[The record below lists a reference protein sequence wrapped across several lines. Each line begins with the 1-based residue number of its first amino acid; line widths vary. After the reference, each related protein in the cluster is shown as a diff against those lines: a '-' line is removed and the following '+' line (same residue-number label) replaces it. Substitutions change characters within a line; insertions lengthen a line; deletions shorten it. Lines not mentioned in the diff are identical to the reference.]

1 MRARAFP
8 DVARNGVKA
17 ARREGVGLLFAAVGE
32 LCRVCCGDLNFR
44 LSDGHADAL
53 GRGVTVVAVARDLV
67 PDGVRTGVLTDGDG
81 FGIIAVLAQAVHH
94 RAVAGETRRDEGLRL
109 AGVGQSGDR
118 CRRGAG
124 GVRLRDAEL
133 CTAGDGVVAISIV
146 HDGHGSG
153 VFARVDVVIVG
164 HCVLARVNGILAV
177 LDGDVGCLCVA
188 VVDTAGSN
196 FNGRVSEFLWCDDIL
211 HAGGHSPFALAHRDA
226 GGISTRVG
234 GGVGKRRFSLL
245 VGNTDVVCTC
255 TQPIIADRHRC
266 RLGAAVVSQRIRF
279 GRSDR
284 HAAAMKIRIVV
295 LSAVF
300 ARCGDG
306 CAPCSCCAQC
316 IRPAMRVGIAQL

>member
-1 MRARAFP
+1 M
-8 DVARNGVKA
+8 
-17 ARREGVGLLFAAVGE
+17 
-32 LCRVCCGDLNFR
+32 
-44 LSDGHADAL
+44 
-53 GRGVTVVAVARDLV
+53 VAVARDLV
-67 PDGVRTGVLTDGDG
+67 PDGVLTGVLADGDGSAVMCAVRAILHRAVDGRTGV
-81 FGIIAVLAQAVHH
+81 
-94 RAVAGETRRDEGLRL
+94 DECLRL

-118 CRRGAG
+118 CRRGAS

-133 CTAGDGVVAISIV
+133 RTAGDGVVAIGIV
-146 HDGHGSG
+146 RDGHGSG

-196 FNGRVSEFLWCDDIL
+196 FNGRFSEFLWRDGIL
-211 HAGGHSPFALAHRDA
+211 HAGGHSPAALAHRDA

-245 VGNTDVVCTC
+245 VGNMDVVCTC

-316 IRPAMRVGIAQL
+316 IRPAMRVGIAQLQLAVF